1 MVVPP
6 PPPSCCC
13 SSSSSSLRR
22 RLLFQT
28 TAIKSALFRLALSS
42 SRTLPCRRSLER
54 LQSFSSILI
63 STPSLPRTF
72 SLLALLNTSL
82 NSPNTLHLCALPLP
96 SSSLQTPTLISQSL
110 SPRGI
115 FLKTTTSSSPAPLR
129 RSVFSTEVKRARFLS
144 PSALSTSF
152 SSRVNLS
159 PLSLKLTLSTLSS
172 RNHFCSSSSPK
183 RQCRLR
189 RRLLF
194 SRYSHHYHSFL
205 SKLSSRDLQ
214 LPRTATPRLRVLIR
228 TLSSRSPLVSSVPET
243 RSNLRT
249 WCVRS
254 TNRRRNSIARVKLQ
268 SFRETSASH
277 FRRRLS
283 RRLFRLRI
291 PSWKSP
297 RLTNTTGRV
306 RAKSSSGRIRG
317 TNARGN

>member
-1 MVVPP
+1 MS
-6 PPPSCCC
+6 PPSCCCCCC

-28 TAIKSALFRLALSS
+28 TAIKSALFLPALSS
-42 SRTLPCRRSLER
+42 SRTLPRRRSLER
-54 LQSFSSILI
+54 LQSFSSISI

-82 NSPNTLHLCALPLP
+82 NSPNTPHLCALPLP

-110 SPRGI
+110 SPRET

-152 SSRVNLS
+152 SSRVILS
-159 PLSLKLTLSTLSS
+159 PLSLRLTLSTLSS

-183 RQCRLR
+183 RQCRFRFRRR
-189 RRLLF
+189 RRL
-194 SRYSHHYHSFL
+194 SHDSHHYHSFL

-228 TLSSRSPLVSSVPET
+228 TLSSRSPLVSSVPER

-254 TNRRRNSIARVKLQ
+254 TNRRRNSIECITLQ
-268 SFRETSASH
+268 SFR
-277 FRRRLS
+277 
-283 RRLFRLRI
+283 
-291 PSWKSP
+291 
-297 RLTNTTGRV
+297 
-306 RAKSSSGRIRG
+306 
-317 TNARGN
+317 

>member
-1 MVVPP
+1 MS

-13 SSSSSSLRR
+13 SSSSSSLRH

-28 TAIKSALFRLALSS
+28 TAIKSALFLPALSS
-42 SRTLPCRRSLER
+42 SRTLPRRRSLER
-54 LQSFSSILI
+54 LQSFSSISI

-110 SPRGI
+110 SPRET

-152 SSRVNLS
+152 SSRVILS
-159 PLSLKLTLSTLSS
+159 PLSLRLTLSTLSS

-183 RQCRLR
+183 RQRRFRR
-189 RRLLF
+189 RRLFLLL
-194 SRYSHHYHSFL
+194 SHDSHQYHSFL
-205 SKLSSRDLQ
+205 SKLSSPVLQ
-214 LPRTATPRLRVLIR
+214 FPRTATPRLRVLIR
-228 TLSSRSPLVSSVPET
+228 TLSSRSPLVSSVPER

-254 TNRRRNSIARVKLQ
+254 TNRRRNSIERLKLQ
-268 SFRETSASH
+268 SFRETSTSNSS
-277 FRRRLS
+277 RRLS
-283 RRLFRLRI
+283 RLFHLRI

-297 RLTNTTGRV
+297 RRENTTGRV

-317 TNARGN
+317 TNARGND